1 MVLGKLQAKNQ
12 VEKCISGEMTQ
23 NETVELIINL
33 YESFMEA
40 SIDAA
45 LLEHQLDLAE
55 GHILNQKSFS

>member
-12 VEKCISGEMTQ
+12 VEKCINGEMTQ

-40 SIDAA
+40 SIDVA